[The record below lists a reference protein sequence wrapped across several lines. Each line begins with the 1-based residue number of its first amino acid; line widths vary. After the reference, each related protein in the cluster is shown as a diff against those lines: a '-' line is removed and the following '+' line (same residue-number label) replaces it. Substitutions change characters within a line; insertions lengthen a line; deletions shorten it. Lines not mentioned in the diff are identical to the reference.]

1 MRAWL
6 VVVALAAVIAG
17 RAEALEFKLIELANG
32 QRVVL
37 LRDFKDAKGEHVG
50 FARGDARRFEEFVQ
64 KQRRI
69 DEVWFNS
76 GGGDVEA
83 GYGIGRA
90 IRKRGLAT
98 RVPAD
103 AKCASACVDAF
114 VGGMVRF
121 ADQEKSIGIHMGTR
135 SRNAGTRAV
144 VRAAVELLGELG
156 AAEIVREFE
165 QDGAT
170 AAALWTRYVM
180 EMGVSIRIVDVA
192 SAVSANSM
200 HFLTFE
206 EMRSLNV
213 VNTRE

>member
-6 VVVALAAVIAG
+6 LAVALGALVAGEAA
-17 RAEALEFKLIELANG
+17 ALEFKLLTLPSG

-37 LRDFKDAKGEHVG
+37 ARDFKDAKGERIG
-50 FARGDARRFEEFVQ
+50 FARGDAKRFEEFVQ
-64 KQRRI
+64 RTGRV
-69 DEVWFNS
+69 DEIWFNS

-103 AKCASACVDAF
+103 AICASACVDAF
-114 VGGMVRF
+114 VGGVVRF
-121 ADQEKSIGIHMGTR
+121 ADEEKTIGIHMGTR
-135 SRNAGTRAV
+135 SRNPGTQAV

-165 QDGAT
+165 QDGAV
-170 AAALWTRYVM
+170 AAAFWTRYVM
-180 EMGVSIRIVDVA
+180 EMGVSIRIVEVA

-200 HFLTFE
+200 HFLTFQ

>member
-6 VVVALAAVIAG
+6 LVVALSVAVVGHAA
-17 RAEALEFKLIELANG
+17 ALEFKLLDLPSG

-37 LRDFKDAKGEHVG
+37 LRDFKDAKGERIG
-50 FARGDARRFEEFVQ
+50 FARGDARRFEEFL
-64 KQRRI
+64 QRHPRV
-69 DEVWFNS
+69 DEIWFNS
-76 GGGDVEA
+76 GGGDVDA
-83 GYGIGRA
+83 GYGIGQA

-103 AKCASACVDAF
+103 AICASACVDAF
-114 VGGMVRF
+114 VGGVVRF
-121 ADQEKSIGIHMGTR
+121 ADGNKSIGIHMGTR
-135 SRNAGTRAV
+135 SRNPGTRAV

-170 AAALWTRYVM
+170 AAAFWTRYVM
-180 EMGVSIRIVDVA
+180 QMGVSIRIVDVA